1 MLTVG
6 CVLLKVEIVV
16 VVIIIIII
24 IIIIS
29 KYPATPTLDVLI
41 FAVA

>member
-24 IIIIS
+24 IS